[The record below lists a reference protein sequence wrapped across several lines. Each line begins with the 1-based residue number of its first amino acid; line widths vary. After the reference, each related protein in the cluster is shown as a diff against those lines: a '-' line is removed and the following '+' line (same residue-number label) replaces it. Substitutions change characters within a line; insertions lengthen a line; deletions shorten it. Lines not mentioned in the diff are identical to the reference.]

1 MNKRNYRP
9 LLVGLLLLACSGLA
23 PGESRGQESAL
34 PHWNLAV
41 VVEGSDAMH
50 RPWRGSTRAQE
61 VQKTLPLELRTLPFR
76 VTAAVW
82 QASGQR
88 AVKLVPPRSGAHLKA
103 LVLDIPPARQ
113 RAGLAAGLES
123 ALAWL
128 HRVGGGSL
136 LLLTSGQGLTR
147 KQVEGLPLGKGP
159 VFGHVLALAPGS
171 GSEPLEHLALRGG
184 GGYFEASGPQRLG
197 PMLHQAVRTALS
209 PARLLILAHNVQ
221 NQPLDIIYG
230 LQRDRQ
236 MVKRRLG
243 RSGRP
248 TQVLPGGYE
257 LDWPAH
263 TSLGPAPIPRRVQVG
278 RRGVTRLWAGG
289 KGKLEIQAQD
299 KDGAPLIWTVKVVSR
314 RKGEV
319 VVPPAK
325 LPLKKDLPAG
335 LYLIRFFQPPQS
347 WIVELGAGATLKLVT
362 GPPASLR
369 FNITG
374 PGGDIRLPYSVSAL
388 GGVKRRA
395 TGYTGSWL
403 KLLPGRYQIQ
413 VQTVPPLAREVALKP
428 GQKVSVDLPSLGEI
442 LVTPAKAG
450 EPLRFEV
457 LDLKGQVL
465 ASGISGQALPLF
477 PGRYRIRLQV
487 SGSRLHREVEVR
499 AGLTSTVSPSD
510 SPR

>member
-1 MNKRNYRP
+1 MNKRYYR
-9 LLVGLLLLACSGLA
+9 LVLVGMLLICLGLA
-23 PGESRGQESAL
+23 PAEARAQESTL

-50 RPWRGSTRAQE
+50 RPWRGSTRALE
-61 VQKTLPLELRTLPFR
+61 VQKALPLELRTLPFR

-113 RAGLAAGLES
+113 KADLAAGIES

-128 HRVGGGSL
+128 RRVGGGSL
-136 LLLTSGQGLTR
+136 LLLTSGQGLSR
-147 KQVEGLPLGKGP
+147 KQVEGLPLGKGS
-159 VFGHVLALAPGS
+159 VFSHVLALAPGS
-171 GSEPLEHLALRGG
+171 GTGPLEHLALRGC

-209 PARLLILAHNVQ
+209 PARLLILAHNAQ
-221 NQPLDIIYG
+221 NQPLNIIYG
-230 LQRDRQ
+230 LQRNRQ
-236 MVKRRLG
+236 MVKRRLA

-248 TQVLPGGYE
+248 AQVLAGGYE

-263 TSLGPAPIPRRVQVG
+263 TGLGPAPIPKRAQVG

-299 KDGAPLIWTVKVVSR
+299 KDGAPLTWTVKVVSR
-314 RKGEV
+314 REGEV

-325 LPLKKDLPAG
+325 LPLKRELPAG

-347 WIVELGAGATLKLVT
+347 WIVELGAGANLKLVT

-374 PGGDIRLPYSVSAL
+374 PGGDVRLPYSVSAL
-388 GGVKRRA
+388 GGIKRRA
-395 TGYTGSWL
+395 TGYTNSWL

-428 GQKVSVDLPSLGEI
+428 GQKVSVDLPPLGEV
-442 LVTPAKAG
+442 LVMPAKVG

-457 LDLKGQVL
+457 LDLKGRIL

-477 PGRYRIRLQV
+477 PGSYRLRLQV
-487 SGSRLHREVEVR
+487 SGSRLHHEVEVR
-499 AGLTSTVSPSD
+499 AGQTSIIPTPD
-510 SPR
+510 RPR